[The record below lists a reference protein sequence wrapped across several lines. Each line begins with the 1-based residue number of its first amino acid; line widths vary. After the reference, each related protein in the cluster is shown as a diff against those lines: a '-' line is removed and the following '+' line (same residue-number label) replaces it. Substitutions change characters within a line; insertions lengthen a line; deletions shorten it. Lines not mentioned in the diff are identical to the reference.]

1 MRIIRIENEADF
13 DSTIKAT
20 VAEASGRVFVLLFGT
35 EAPATGQSW
44 CSDCVI
50 ADPLI
55 RKSIAKISDA
65 VLIEA
70 PAGSRGA
77 EYRSSKYHDH
87 PDIKLM
93 AVPTLIEWGKQGPL
107 KRLVEEDCARQDL
120 LDAFC
125 Q

>member
-50 ADPLI
+50 G
-55 RKSIAKISDA
+55 KSTLHDYWSLLFSD
-65 VLIEA
+65 
-70 PAGSRGA
+70 S
-77 EYRSSKYHDH
+77 
-87 PDIKLM
+87 
-93 AVPTLIEWGKQGPL
+93 
-107 KRLVEEDCARQDL
+107 
-120 LDAFC
+120 FN
-125 Q
+125 